1 MEHSAASPS
10 HAASPRGSSNSKS
23 PPREKRKL
31 ESFVAESGETWEF
44 TERPVKKPRSSGP
57 GSNTSTIASGSP
69 PLTQRPSISATSPT
83 RGKRSRDPSDQDA
96 DAQPPSSKRH
106 MTSVNDLDG
115 AHAAALRRADWLSSS
130 RSRRQGAAASRSR
143 SPSQS
148 GLLGEFDAGSG
159 ASQSAGY
166 VELEELEELPDYESD
181 EDLGQHTDNTPEQ
194 VASFGVPAMTLP
206 PASSFQEG
214 QESRMPVVASIE
226 TDSGK
231 KHPVGSSHHQV
242 FETVVSS
249 EYAVVT
255 GNGAYE
261 ATSTSRPVV
270 WSSLDPRLVSESRS
284 PSPVARYKLARAD
297 SSGSESEVD
306 SPQLLRSKFGGF
318 AQAAAT
324 IQHRSEAQQQTAREP
339 GYTSTSASGPGLV
352 AAVGTA
358 TTSTKGRLSPIR
370 ESSAEVVQAV
380 KLQGTPSPVSEPH
393 GIDVT
398 ILPMIELSPSAEQSP
413 TMSPAS
419 LQSEIIDEPSQQ
431 LLSELENYASN
442 SKNLYDSQVKPEE
455 VKVEDKS
462 STIVSAHETK
472 STKTRAAANAANPT
486 IPHQPQVAASGAS
499 IVNSRAVITPIPP
512 TLEYTEEEF
521 QHMMAI
527 HATEGPGEDDFEVLR
542 MLCEEYDGRMEID
555 DPKTSNVAQEDMYE
569 RLRAE
574 RAENIRIA
582 KEVDKTRRRIENH
595 RLHIDEA
602 PDEELADEHESDED
616 NDDDIYTDHLLAS
629 STDRLQVEKIRLMTA
644 LEHWKSPWPKPESFP
659 SEHWAQEART
669 FASNQAEASN
679 AAEKHYW
686 ASRNIQAESYAK
698 KEINSAR
705 ISNIHIKL
713 SLVDWQKSITTSE
726 EEAAAFAQE
735 VSQITLTEEDPEA
748 ASKAK
753 LAAFLSQLPP
763 DLDQSVTDILN
774 RTNPRQAIVKSQEG
788 NDLSRGDFATLLD
801 SPNYHTGEPEGWL
814 NDNIVNAFFTA
825 LCNGM
830 NDKAGHTK
838 GKVPPYTSYATGWY
852 GSVMQKGVTAIERW
866 SRRKGIKGDK
876 LLQCKRIFFPVNP
889 GNHWS
894 LLVICPDIHTIEYLD
909 SLDGGHSANRKSAK
923 YIKLGREWLEMEL
936 SDKYVEAEWNP
947 VDRRSAI
954 QNNGSDCGVFTCLN
968 GLTSA
973 LELSNPTEEFGPKQI
988 PHARRAMVSMLKLG
1002 GFSQHF
1008 EL

>member
-10 HAASPRGSSNSKS
+10 RAVSPRGSSNSKS

-69 PLTQRPSISATSPT
+69 PLTQRPSISAISPT
-83 RGKRSRDPSDQDA
+83 RCKRFRDPSDQDA
-96 DAQPPSSKRH
+96 DAQPPSPKRH
-106 MTSVNDLDG
+106 MTSVNDLNGD
-115 AHAAALRRADWLSSS
+115 HAAALRRADWLSSS

-143 SPSQS
+143 SSSQS
-148 GLLGEFDAGSG
+148 GLLGEFNAGSG

-166 VELEELEELPDYESD
+166 VELEELEQLPDYESD
-181 EDLGQHTDNTPEQ
+181 EDLGQHADNTPEQ

-214 QESRMPVVASIE
+214 QQSRMPVVASIE

-231 KHPVGSSHHQV
+231 KHPTGSSHHQM

-249 EYAVVT
+249 EYAVVA

-261 ATSTSRPVV
+261 ASTSRPVV

-324 IQHRSEAQQQTAREP
+324 IQHRSEAQQQLAREP
-339 GYTSTSASGPGLV
+339 EYTSTSASGPGLV
-352 AAVGTA
+352 VAVGTA
-358 TTSTKGRLSPIR
+358 TTSTKGRLSPNR
-370 ESSAEVVQAV
+370 ESSAEFVQAI
-380 KLQGTPSPVSEPH
+380 KLQSTPSPVSESH
-393 GIDVT
+393 DINAT
-398 ILPMIELSPSAEQSP
+398 IPPMFELSPSAEQLP
-413 TMSPAS
+413 TMSPAY

-431 LLSELENYASN
+431 LLSELDNYASN
-442 SKNLYDSQVKPEE
+442 SKNFYESQVKPEE
-455 VKVEDKS
+455 VKVEDEY
-462 STIVSAHETK
+462 STIVSAYETK
-472 STKTRAAANAANPT
+472 STETRAAANSATPT

-499 IVNSRAVITPIPP
+499 IVNSRAVITPILP
-512 TLEYTEEEF
+512 TLEYTEEEL

-527 HATEGPGEDDFEVLR
+527 HATEGPGEGDFEVLR
-542 MLCEEYDGRMEID
+542 MLCDEYDGRMEID
-555 DPKTSNVAQEDMYE
+555 DPETFNTAQDRIRKQRDED
-569 RLRAE
+569 
-574 RAENIRIA
+574 IKKA
-582 KEVDKTRRRIENH
+582 KELSKARQKVEKH

-602 PDEELADEHESDED
+602 PDEELTDEHESEEAD
-616 NDDDIYTDHLLAS
+616 DDDIYTDHLLAS
-629 STDRLQVEKIRLMTA
+629 SPDGLQIEKLRLQTA
-644 LEHWKSPWPKPESFP
+644 VEHWKSPWPKPEDLP
-659 SEHWAQEART
+659 SNHWAQEART
-669 FASNQAEASN
+669 FATNQAKASN

-686 ASRNIQAESYAK
+686 ASRSIQAESYAK
-698 KEINSAR
+698 GEFKSAR
-705 ISNIHIKL
+705 ISNIHISL
-713 SLVDWQKSITTSE
+713 SLVDWKKSITTSE
-726 EEAAAFAQE
+726 EEAAAFAE
-735 VSQITLTEEDPEA
+735 EISQITLTEEDPEA
-748 ASKAK
+748 ASKVR

-774 RTNPRQAIVKSQEG
+774 KTNPRQAIVKSQEG

-801 SPNYHTGEPEGWL
+801 SPNYRTGEPEGWL

-852 GSVMQKGVTAIERW
+852 GSVVQKGVTAIERW

-909 SLDGGHSANRKSAK
+909 SLDGGHSVNRKSAK

-936 SDKYVEAEWNP
+936 GDKYVEAEWNP

-973 LELSNPTEEFGPKQI
+973 LELSNPAEEFGPEQI

>member
-10 HAASPRGSSNSKS
+10 RAVSPRGSSNSKS

-96 DAQPPSSKRH
+96 DAQPPSPKRR

-115 AHAAALRRADWLSSS
+115 DHAAALRRADWLRSS
-130 RSRRQGAAASRSR
+130 RSRRQGVAASRSR
-143 SPSQS
+143 SLSQS
-148 GLLGEFDAGSG
+148 GLLGEFNAGSG
-159 ASQSAGY
+159 AGQSAGY

-181 EDLGQHTDNTPEQ
+181 EDLGQHADNTPEQ

-214 QESRMPVVASIE
+214 QESRMPAVASIE

-231 KHPVGSSHHQV
+231 KHP
-242 FETVVSS
+242 
-249 EYAVVT
+249 T
-255 GNGAYE
+255 GLLSGHLW
-261 ATSTSRPVV
+261 TPD
-270 WSSLDPRLVSESRS
+270 WSLK
-284 PSPVARYKLARAD
+284 VALRVP
-297 SSGSESEVD
+297 GSESEVD

-324 IQHRSEAQQQTAREP
+324 IRHRSEAQQQLAREP

-370 ESSAEVVQAV
+370 ESSAEIVQAI
-380 KLQGTPSPVSEPH
+380 KLQSTPSPVSESH
-393 GIDVT
+393 DINAT
-398 ILPMIELSPSAEQSP
+398 IPPMFELSPSAEQLP

-419 LQSEIIDEPSQQ
+419 LQSGIIDEPSQQ

-442 SKNLYDSQVKPEE
+442 SKNFYESQVKPEK
-455 VKVEDKS
+455 VKVEDEY

-472 STKTRAAANAANPT
+472 STETRAAANAANPT

-499 IVNSRAVITPIPP
+499 IVNSRAVITPILP
-512 TLEYTEEEF
+512 TLEYTEEEL

-542 MLCEEYDGRMEID
+542 MLCDEYDGRMEID
-555 DPKTSNVAQEDMYE
+555 DPETFNTAQDRIRKQRDED
-569 RLRAE
+569 
-574 RAENIRIA
+574 IKKA
-582 KEVDKTRRRIENH
+582 KELSKARQKVEKH
-595 RLHIDEA
+595 RSHIDEA
-602 PDEELADEHESDED
+602 PDEELTDEHESEEAD
-616 NDDDIYTDHLLAS
+616 DDDIYTDHLLAS
-629 STDRLQVEKIRLMTA
+629 SPDGLQIEKLRLQTA
-644 LEHWKSPWPKPESFP
+644 VEHWKSPWPKPEDLP
-659 SEHWAQEART
+659 SNHWAQEART
-669 FASNQAEASN
+669 FATNQAKASN

-686 ASRNIQAESYAK
+686 ASRSIQAESYAK
-698 KEINSAR
+698 GEFKSAR
-705 ISNIHIKL
+705 ISNIHISL
-713 SLVDWQKSITTSE
+713 SLVDWKKSITTSE
-726 EEAAAFAQE
+726 EEAAAFAE
-735 VSQITLTEEDPEA
+735 EISQITLTEEDPEA
-748 ASKAK
+748 ASKAR

-774 RTNPRQAIVKSQEG
+774 KTNPRQAIVKSQEG

-801 SPNYHTGEPEGWL
+801 SPNYRTGEPEGWL

-852 GSVMQKGVTAIERW
+852 GSVVQKGVTAIERW

-909 SLDGGHSANRKSAK
+909 SLDGGHSVNRKSAK
-923 YIKLGREWLEMEL
+923 YIKLGREWLKMEL
-936 SDKYVEAEWNP
+936 GDKYVEAEWNP

-973 LELSNPTEEFGPKQI
+973 LELSNPAEEFGPEQI